1 MDLIYITYHDN
12 KPLTELGSLL
22 IFTLELNTIIQNK
35 VEEFKP
41 AIAIN
46 VVFPF
51 FPTRILF

>member
-1 MDLIYITYHDN
+1 MDLIYIIYHDN

>member
-12 KPLTELGSLL
+12 KPLTELGSLF
-22 IFTLELNTIIQNK
+22 IFTLELNTINQNE